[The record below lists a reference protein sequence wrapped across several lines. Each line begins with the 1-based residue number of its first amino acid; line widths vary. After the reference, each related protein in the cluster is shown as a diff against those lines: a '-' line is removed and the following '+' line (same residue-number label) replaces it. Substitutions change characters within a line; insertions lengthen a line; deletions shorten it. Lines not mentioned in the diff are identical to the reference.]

1 MVLWSRQ
8 SFLAAAT
15 STIAYA
21 ALNRTAGAQNYP
33 SRAVKIIVPSPPGG
47 PQEIALRALTDRLSA
62 SFGQPFVIENLPG
75 GAGGTVGTS
84 AAAKAPSDGYTLL
97 GALPAALV
105 AAPALYANLGYDPG
119 RDFAA
124 IGSVFS
130 SPQVLVVNPALP
142 VHSIGELIAYVR
154 ASPGKVN
161 YASAGY
167 GTAPHLL
174 AEMFR
179 QMTGADI
186 VHVPYK
192 GAVGGITDLLGGR
205 IQMAFQVVPLMAQHI
220 QSGQMRALAV
230 TDKRRSLLL
239 PDVPTTAEAGYP
251 DLQAITWFGLLAPAG
266 VSRETAALL
275 NSRINDVLSSSE
287 MKKVLSTFDAV
298 PMPSSP
304 ESFSQF
310 IGAERARWTD
320 VIRKGGI
327 KVE

>member
-1 MVLWSRQ
+1 MVLWSRR
-8 SFLAAAT
+8 SFLATAT
-15 STIAYA
+15 STIAYV

-62 SFGQPFVIENLPG
+62 TLGQPFVIDNIPG

-105 AAPALYANLGYDPG
+105 AAPALYANLAYDPG
-119 RDFAA
+119 RDFTA

-130 SPQVLVVNPALP
+130 SPQVLIVNPALP
-142 VHSIGELIAYVR
+142 VHSIGELIAY
-154 ASPGKVN
+154 AKANPGKVN

-266 VSRETAALL
+266 ISREIVSLL
-275 NSRINDVLSSSE
+275 NSKINDVLSSAE
-287 MKKVLSTFDAV
+287 MEKVLSTFDAV

-304 ESFSQF
+304 ESFGQF
-310 IGAERARWTD
+310 IVAERTRWTD

>member
-1 MVLWSRQ
+1 MNSCSRRR
-8 SFLAAAT
+8 FLAATT
-15 STIAYA
+15 STLAYA
-21 ALNRTAGAQNYP
+21 ALDRTAVAQSYP
-33 SRAVKIIVPSPPGG
+33 SRAVKIVVPSPPGG
-47 PQEIALRALTDRLSA
+47 PQEIALRALTVRLSA
-62 SFGQPFVIENLPG
+62 SLGQPFVIENLAG
-75 GAGGTVGTS
+75 GAGGTIGASVV
-84 AAAKAPSDGYTLL
+84 AKASPDGYTLL

-105 AAPALYANLGYDPG
+105 AAPALYANLGYNPG
-119 RDFAA
+119 RDFAP
-124 IGSVFS
+124 IGSVFN
-130 SPQVLVVNPALP
+130 SPQLLAINPALP
-142 VHSIGELIAYVR
+142 VHSIKELVDYAK
-154 ASPGKVN
+154 ANPGKVN

-205 IQMAFQVVPLMAQHI
+205 IQMAFQVVPLMAQHV

-239 PDVPTTAEAGYP
+239 PDVPTSVEAGYP
-251 DLQAITWFGLLAPAG
+251 DLQATTWFGLLAPAG
-266 VSRETAALL
+266 ISRETVWLL
-275 NSRINDVLSSSE
+275 NSKINEVLSSAD
-287 MKKVLSTFDAV
+287 MKKILSGFDAV

-304 ESFSQF
+304 DSFREFMS
-310 IGAERARWTD
+310 AERTRWTD

>member
-1 MVLWSRQ
+1 MNSSRRRFLMTAGSALSCAVLS
-8 SFLAAAT
+8 
-15 STIAYA
+15 
-21 ALNRTAGAQNYP
+21 RTALAQNYP
-33 SRAVKIIVPSPPGG
+33 SRAVKIVVASPPGG

-62 SFGQPFVIENLPG
+62 ALGQPFVIENLAG
-75 GAGGTVGTS
+75 GAGGTIGASVV
-84 AAAKAPSDGYTLL
+84 AKAAPDGYTLL
-97 GALPAALV
+97 GALPGAFV
-105 AAPALYANLGYDPG
+105 AAPALYANLSFDAQ
-119 RDFAA
+119 RDFAP
-124 IGSVFS
+124 IGSVFN
-130 SPQVLVVNPALP
+130 SPQLLAINPALP
-142 VHSIGELIAYVR
+142 VHSVNDLVDYAK
-154 ASPGKVN
+154 ANPGKIN

-179 QMTGADI
+179 QMTGIDI

-205 IQMAFQVVPLMAQHI
+205 IQMAFQVVPLMAPHV
-220 QSGQMRALAV
+220 QSGKMRALAV

-266 VSRETAALL
+266 ISRETTALL
-275 NSRINDVLSSSE
+275 NAKINEVLSSAE
-287 MKKVLSTFDAV
+287 MKKTLSSFDAV

-304 ESFSQF
+304 ESFGEF
-310 IGAERARWTD
+310 IVAERTRWTD

>member
-1 MVLWSRQ
+1 
-8 SFLAAAT
+8 
-15 STIAYA
+15 
-21 ALNRTAGAQNYP
+21 
-33 SRAVKIIVPSPPGG
+33 VKIIVPSPPGG

-62 SFGQPFVIENLPG
+62 SLGQPFVIENLAG
-75 GAGGTVGTS
+75 GAGGSIGASLV
-84 AAAKAPSDGYTLL
+84 ARAVPDGYTLL

-105 AAPALYANLGYDPG
+105 AAPALYTKLGYDPG
-119 RDFAA
+119 RDFAP

-130 SPQVLVVNPALP
+130 SPQLLAVNPALP
-142 VHSIGELIAYVR
+142 VHSIRELVDYAK
-154 ASPGKVN
+154 ANPGKVN
-161 YASAGY
+161 YASPGY

-179 QMTGADI
+179 QMTGVDI

-205 IQMAFQVVPLMAQHI
+205 IQIAFQVVPLMAEHVKA
-220 QSGQMRALAV
+220 GQMRALAV
-230 TDKRRSLLL
+230 TDSRRSLLL

-251 DLQAITWFGLLAPAG
+251 DLQATTWFGLLAPAG
-266 VSRETAALL
+266 ISRESASLL
-275 NSRINDVLSSSE
+275 NSKVNEVLSSAE
-287 MKKVLSTFDAV
+287 MKKILSGFDAV

-304 ESFSQF
+304 ESFGQF
-310 IGAERARWTD
+310 IVAERTRWTD

>member
-1 MVLWSRQ
+1 MNFYWRRL
-8 SFLAAAT
+8 LAVGFAAT
-15 STIAYA
+15 LSGA
-21 ALNRTAGAQNYP
+21 ALYGPALAQAYPNRP
-33 SRAVKIIVPSPPGG
+33 VKIIVPSPAGG

-62 SFGQPFVIENLPG
+62 SLGQPFVIENLAG
-75 GAGGTVGTS
+75 GAGGSVGTS
-84 AAAKAPSDGYTLL
+84 AAAKASADGYTLL

-105 AAPALYANLGYDPG
+105 AAPALYSNLSYDPQ
-119 RDFAA
+119 RDFTP

-130 SPQVLVVNPALP
+130 SPQLLAIHPSLPAHTISDLV
-142 VHSIGELIAYVR
+142 AYAR
-154 ASPGKVN
+154 ANPGKVN

-205 IQMAFQVVPLMAQHI
+205 IQMAFQVVPLMAQHVR
-220 QSGQMRALAV
+220 SGQMRALAV
-230 TDKRRSLLL
+230 TDTRRSLLL
-239 PDVPTTAEAGYP
+239 SDVPTTAEAGYP
-251 DLQAITWFGLLAPAG
+251 DLQAVTWFGLLAPAG
-266 VSRETAALL
+266 VSRETTALL
-275 NSRINDVLSSSE
+275 NSKINEVLSSSE
-287 MKKVLSTFDAV
+287 MNKVLSTFDAV

-304 ESFSQF
+304 ESFGAF
-310 IGAERARWTD
+310 IAEERSRWTN

-327 KVE
+327 KIE

>member
-1 MVLWSRQ
+1 
-8 SFLAAAT
+8 
-15 STIAYA
+15 
-21 ALNRTAGAQNYP
+21 
-33 SRAVKIIVPSPPGG
+33 VKIVVPSPPGG
-47 PQEIALRALTDRLSA
+47 PQEIALRALTVRLSA
-62 SFGQPFVIENLPG
+62 SLGQPFVIENLAG
-75 GAGGTVGTS
+75 GAGGTIGASVV
-84 AAAKAPSDGYTLL
+84 AKASPDGYTLL

-119 RDFAA
+119 RDFAP
-124 IGSVFS
+124 IGSVFN
-130 SPQVLVVNPALP
+130 SPQLLAINPALP
-142 VHSIGELIAYVR
+142 VHSIKELVDYAK
-154 ASPGKVN
+154 ANPGKVN

-179 QMTGADI
+179 QMTGTDI

-192 GAVGGITDLLGGR
+192 GAVGGITDLLGGG
-205 IQMAFQVVPLMAQHI
+205 IQMAFQVVPLMAQHV

-239 PDVPTTAEAGYP
+239 PDVPTSVEAGYP
-251 DLQAITWFGLLAPAG
+251 DLQATTWFGLLAPAG
-266 VSRETAALL
+266 ISRETVSLL
-275 NSRINDVLSSSE
+275 NSKINEVLSSAD
-287 MKKVLSTFDAV
+287 MKKILSGFDAV

-304 ESFSQF
+304 DSFREF
-310 IGAERARWTD
+310 MTAERTRWTD